1 METEFSGRILLVSA
15 GILLSSSLYL
25 THSIS
30 TYNRFS
36 RNKVSLFIASTVA
49 IAITNVI
56 MLETQAS
63 IFFSLRSALLGSIGA
78 LLSLFPIFAAITTIL
93 LIRITLL
100 TNRSVAASS

>member
-1 METEFSGRILLVSA
+1 METEFSGSILLVSA

-25 THSIS
+25 THSFS

-36 RNKVSLFIASTVA
+36 RQKLSIVAASIVA
-49 IAITNVI
+49 TAITHAI
-56 MLETQAS
+56 MMETQAS
-63 IFFSLRSALLGSIGA
+63 LFFSLRIAFSGSIGA
-78 LLSLFPIFAAITTIL
+78 LLSLSPIFSAIITIL